1 MGRMQENDAAAVAQV
16 LAGDR
21 DAFGVLV
28 ERHSQAV
35 FSLAFRMTGNEPD
48 AEEVVQETFMKA
60 YLRLARFESR
70 ASFGTWLHR
79 IAVNCALD
87 FLARRR
93 PGHAHT
99 LAVDADPGKD
109 EVLVAAQGPGP
120 ERLLLSREVEHKVSD
135 AMAVLTRNERAAF
148 LLRHLEGKS
157 IDDIAAVLGIRSG
170 AAKNCV
176 FRAVQKMRRALETL
190 GAPGR

>member
-1 MGRMQENDAAAVAQV
+1 MGRMHENDAAAVAQV

-28 ERHSQAV
+28 ERHSRAV
-35 FSLAFRMTGNEPD
+35 FGLAFRMTGNEQD

-60 YLRLARFESR
+60 YSRLARFESR
-70 ASFGTWLHR
+70 ASFGTWLYR
-79 IAVNCALD
+79 IAVNCGLD
-87 FLARRR
+87 VLARRR
-93 PGHAHT
+93 PGQAHT
-99 LAVDADPGKD
+99 
-109 EVLVAAQGPGP
+109 VAADAGPGGDQALLASPGPGP
-120 ERLLLSREVEHKVSD
+120 ERLLLSREVEHQVGQ
-135 AMAVLTRNERAAF
+135 AMAALSRNERAAF

-157 IDDIAAVLGIRSG
+157 IDDIAAVLGMRAG

-190 GAPGR
+190 VEPAR